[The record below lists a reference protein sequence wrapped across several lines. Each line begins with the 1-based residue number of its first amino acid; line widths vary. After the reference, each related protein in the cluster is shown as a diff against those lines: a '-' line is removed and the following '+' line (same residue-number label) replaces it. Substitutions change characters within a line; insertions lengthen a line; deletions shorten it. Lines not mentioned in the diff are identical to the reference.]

1 MRSMTGFGRAS
12 YQGEKGQVTVTL
24 RTVNHRHLDLSFR
37 GRDDLRELEP
47 AVRQVLSK
55 ELRRGRVEIQLE
67 AVKSASGEGLEAQ
80 VEEGLLQS
88 LVELGR
94 DLESR
99 SLLASSRLELAD
111 LLRLPNLVRLES
123 GAEACWLEGDRELVL
138 GVVGEALAQLV
149 SARETEGGKLL
160 TILSRRLED
169 LRKLHREMRAQ
180 QEGVGEILLA
190 NLRARITEL
199 LRDLEVGGVDEGRLA
214 QEAALLVDRL
224 DISEELDRLESHI
237 DHFTTILEAEG
248 SIGKRL
254 DFLTQEVFRE
264 LNTIGSKCRDS
275 DLIRLVLDGKVLCE
289 QLREQIQNVE

>member
-12 YQGEKGQVTVTL
+12 YQGEKGQVTATL

-47 AVRQVLSK
+47 AVRQLVSK
-55 ELRRGRVEIQLE
+55 ELRRGRVEVHLE
-67 AVKSASGEGLEAQ
+67 ATSAPGEGLEAQ
-80 VEEGLLQS
+80 VEEGLLRA
-88 LVELGR
+88 LIDLGG

-99 SLLASSRLELAD
+99 GLLASSRLDLSD

-123 GAEACWLEGDRELVL
+123 GAEASWLEEDRELVL
-138 GVVGEALAQLV
+138 GVVGKALEQLV
-149 SARETEGGKLL
+149 TARETEGGKLL
-160 TILSRRLED
+160 AILSRRLED
-169 LRKLHREMRAQ
+169 LRKLHGEMRAQ
-180 QEGVGEILLA
+180 QEGVGEVLLA
-190 NLRARITEL
+190 NLRNRISEL
-199 LRDLEVGGVDEGRLA
+199 LRDFEVGVVDEGRLA

-237 DHFTTILEAEG
+237 DHFVTILEAEG